1 MPATIDDDAK
11 RCWFIAWAEL
21 SDLDNRDKPD
31 NGKLR
36 KVDTDIRDSDLFV
49 EEGSP
54 FTVSLESFY
63 VPEQQD
69 ANDKNDIL
77 VRSFF
82 KYGNEPRLE
91 TIHFFEKDTEA
102 NAFRE
107 NFEHEHIYVRK
118 AFSKEARVWL
128 TIQLLEID
136 RGLNQGG
143 SLTQALKTMH
153 GGFGAIFPAMLP
165 FAPVIGLAS
174 NMVGKFIQLK
184 DAAQRN
190 EPILENTIDFYNQ
203 NLAGGDAPLRYG
215 AYVLF
220 NKPVEGVQYRLGS
233 GFKLRHWV
241 AADVNRPVQYPY
253 VVIKVTPGVVE
264 SGQDAKQLL
273 TNQQI
278 ATVVSEL
285 DNEETEQKRRT
296 EHYQFLENMVTAAGN
311 FKDLSYFKKLMDKKG
326 LGIKLSE
333 GEVNQLLDI
342 KQRLGNLI
350 SDGD

>member
-11 RCWFIAWAEL
+11 QCWFIPWAEL

-31 NGKLR
+31 NGRLR

-49 EEGSP
+49 KEGSP
-54 FTVSLESFY
+54 FTISLESFY
-63 VPEQQD
+63 VPQQQD
-69 ANDKNDIL
+69 TRDDNDIL
-77 VRSFF
+77 VQSFF
-82 KYGNEPRLE
+82 RYGNEPRLE

-107 NFEHEHIYVRK
+107 NFEHEHIYARQ
-118 AFSKEARVWL
+118 AFSEAARVWL
-128 TIQLLEID
+128 TIRLLEID

-143 SLTQALKTMH
+143 SLTQVLQKMH

-165 FAPVIGLAS
+165 FAPMIGLAS
-174 NMVGKFIQLK
+174 SMISKFRQLK
-184 DAAQRN
+184 ESAQRN
-190 EPILENTIDFYNQ
+190 EPILENTIDFYDRQ
-203 NLAGGDAPLRYG
+203 LAGGDAPLRCG

-220 NKPVEGVQYRLGS
+220 DKPVEGVQYRLGS

-241 AADVNRPVQYPY
+241 AADVNRPVQHPY
-253 VVIKVTPGVVE
+253 VIIKITPGIVE

-285 DNEETEQKRRT
+285 DNEITERERRT
-296 EHYQFLENMVTAAGN
+296 EHYKFLENMVTAAGN
-311 FKDLSYFKKLMDKKG
+311 FNDLSYFKKLMDKKS
-326 LGIKLSE
+326 LGIDLSE
-333 GEVNQLLDI
+333 GEINKLLEI

-350 SDGD
+350 SLGE

>member
-143 SLTQALKTMH
+143 SLT
-153 GGFGAIFPAMLP
+153 
-165 FAPVIGLAS
+165 
-174 NMVGKFIQLK
+174 
-184 DAAQRN
+184 
-190 EPILENTIDFYNQ
+190 
-203 NLAGGDAPLRYG
+203 
-215 AYVLF
+215 
-220 NKPVEGVQYRLGS
+220 
-233 GFKLRHWV
+233 
-241 AADVNRPVQYPY
+241 
-253 VVIKVTPGVVE
+253 
-264 SGQDAKQLL
+264 
-273 TNQQI
+273 
-278 ATVVSEL
+278 
-285 DNEETEQKRRT
+285 
-296 EHYQFLENMVTAAGN
+296 
-311 FKDLSYFKKLMDKKG
+311 
-326 LGIKLSE
+326 
-333 GEVNQLLDI
+333 
-342 KQRLGNLI
+342 
-350 SDGD
+350 